1 MTADS
6 KLTCS
11 QECADARGVIA
22 HRLRVLL
29 DAAFQDAT
37 FEPLIQLRFDEIEF
51 LLEPFDRDGDF
62 ACGGLLLE

>member
-1 MTADS
+1 
-6 KLTCS
+6 
-11 QECADARGVIA
+11 VIA

-29 DAAFQDAT
+29 DAAFQDAA